1 MKSDDRIPPLR
12 QDLLIHSTMIND
24 TPHIVL
30 SDEIGFAKEQTAFS
44 EMMLHILQQIDG
56 KKSFNDLHQWVLENI
71 NTALT
76 LDSIKEPIE
85 ELIKR
90 GFFQTEDFLDYKSNF
105 YNELNK
111 GTVRYPICAGSS
123 YSELKEQL
131 NIEIDEIL
139 STNDK
144 NGIPNNAKAIIAPHI
159 DFKIGKEAH
168 RVYSSAYSAIKNSN
182 PDIVIIL
189 GTSHSYSN
197 SFFMMSAKNY
207 LTPLGEAKT
216 NQDVLNYLLED
227 TPERIAKID
236 EMAHLKE
243 HSVEFQVVLLQKL
256 FAEKDITFVPVV
268 TGSLHEYLA
277 VHGKPTSDTELMTFI
292 TKLQKLETVFEKKVL
307 IIASVDFAHI
317 GRKFGDD
324 FNAEYYLDTVRE
336 EDAILLNKLS
346 EGNSG
351 EFLEKIS
358 NDRDKWKICG
368 TSPIYLLMQI
378 LDNSKGTVLDYGQWH
393 ETETSSAVTF
403 SSVAFYNEEQKDV

>member
-1 MKSDDRIPPLR
+1 MKSDDRIPLLR
-12 QDLLIHSTMIND
+12 EDLLISSTMIND
-24 TPHIVL
+24 TLHIVL

-56 KKSFNDLHQWVLENI
+56 KKSFTDLHQWVLENI
-71 NTALT
+71 NSALT
-76 LDSIKEPIE
+76 LQSIKEPIE

-90 GFFQTEDFLDYKSNF
+90 GFFQTEDFLAYKSNF
-105 YNELNK
+105 YKQLNK
-111 GTVRYPICAGSS
+111 STIRTPICAGSS
-123 YSELKEQL
+123 YSALKEQL

-139 STNDK
+139 SANIE

-168 RVYSSAYSAIKNSN
+168 RVYASAYSAIKNTN
-182 PDIVIIL
+182 PDVVIIL

-197 SFFMMSAKNY
+197 AFFMMSAKNY

-216 NQDVLNYLLED
+216 NLDVVNYLLD
-227 TPERIAKID
+227 KTPERIAKID
-236 EMAHLKE
+236 EMAHLNE

-256 FAEKDITFVPVV
+256 FAEKDITFLPIV
-268 TGSLHEYLA
+268 TGSMHEYVA
-277 VHGKPTSDTELMTFI
+277 VNGKPTADNELMAFI
-292 TKLQKLETVFEKKVL
+292 SKLQKLESVFEKKVL
-307 IIASVDFAHI
+307 IVASVDFAHI

-324 FNAEYYLDTVRE
+324 FNAEYYLDTVRK
-336 EDAILLNKLS
+336 EDAVLLNKLS
-346 EGNSG
+346 EGDSD

-358 NDRDKWKICG
+358 KDKDKWKICG

-378 LDNSKGTVLDYGQWH
+378 LNNSKGTVLDYGQWH

-403 SSVAFYNEEQKDV
+403 GSVAFYNEEVKDV